1 MGSFVHLRLASWQ
14 RSGFIAGV
22 CVAALLAPSP
32 SRAADPVEKLRAAL
46 RISPTSTDVKVT
58 SHRKGEID
66 RAIKELKT
74 ISHRRRAFFLTEW
87 SQYQELRDLEHKNIR
102 LEIAAYRA
110 GIGKD
115 LEDAIFQAEKNQ
127 NDDNRLAL
135 AILIAEIAEAD
146 QRVDTGREGKF
157 ARGLTNV
164 VVRLA
169 TAENDTVRQA
179 ALNALGKMTPTPK
192 DAIPIIEQTL
202 QKAQVGPRRLAAY
215 ALVDLAKNS
224 HHHERAEELQ
234 LLKHIISTATEGLR
248 DAGDGKPRAD
258 ELVRGYCLQAI
269 QESAQAVMD
278 KFSAEQALFEENDGK
293 KKPMAKE
300 LAIILEAYQA
310 ANPVLVRSLADPKVN
325 VRLGALLALEQ
336 ISTARSKITRFFE
349 GPDPLEGIIKGDWK
363 AIARLLK
370 EENKEVR
377 RSAIAFFEQLGP
389 QAAPAEKVIAEALR
403 DEDRFVK
410 WTATRAI
417 RNLAAEKVKV
427 SSTAIYALAYNLLI
441 DSDPDLSG
449 AAAEAIEAIGPEAG
463 EAVHALGIV
472 IANGGADNRSWD
484 AENRVKA
491 MAALVSIGT
500 PPDDAKGAERVRIV
514 ATAHAALPQLMSALS
529 DLDVRIRREAAQT
542 IGTLGRPAD
551 AQLRQR
557 LLVALRKALSDSDS
571 DVRGSA
577 SEAILILSAPPKEL

>member
-1 MGSFVHLRLASWQ
+1 MGSFVHLCLASWQ

-22 CVAALLAPSP
+22 CVAALFAPSP
-32 SRAADPVEKLRAAL
+32 SRAADPVEKLRALL
-46 RISPTSTDVKVT
+46 RISPTSADVKVT
-58 SHRKGEID
+58 SQRKGEID

-87 SQYQELRDLEHKNIR
+87 SQYQELRDAEHKNIR
-102 LEIAAYRA
+102 LEIAGFRA

-115 LEDAIFQAEKNQ
+115 LEDAIIQAAKNQ

-135 AILIAEIAEAD
+135 AILIAEIADAD
-146 QRVDTGREGKF
+146 QKIDAGREGKF

-164 VVRLA
+164 VVKLA
-169 TAENDTVRQA
+169 KAENDTVRQA
-179 ALNALGKMTPTPK
+179 ALNALGKMTPWPK

-234 LLKHIISTATEGLR
+234 LLKQIISTATEGLR

-278 KFSAEQALFEENDGK
+278 KFSAEQALFEENEAK
-293 KKPMAKE
+293 KKMSKAQAE
-300 LAIILEAYQA
+300 ILEAYQA

-325 VRLGALLALEQ
+325 VRLGALQALEQ
-336 ISTARSKITRFFE
+336 IGTARSKITRFFE

-417 RNLAAEKVKV
+417 RNLAAEKVKI

-449 AAAEAIEAIGPEAG
+449 AAAEAIEAIGTEAA

-500 PPDDAKGAERVRIV
+500 PPDDAKGADRAQIV
-514 ATAHAALPQLMSALS
+514 AKAHAALPQLMSALS
-529 DLDVRIRREAAQT
+529 DLDVRIRREAAKT

-557 LLVALRKALSDSDS
+557 LLVALRKSLGDSDS

-577 SEAILILSAPPKEL
+577 SEAILILSAPPKKL